1 MEDSKTIKQGAI
13 FFIGIGAFVF
23 IFRSTRQQFFI
34 NLAAMI
40 KACLIVNEYECGK
53 HFGLL

>member
-23 IFRSTRQQFFI
+23 ILG
-34 NLAAMI
+34 LAAAI
-40 KACLIVNEYECGK
+40 IY
-53 HFGLL
+53 